1 MKANTSQNGIALVS
15 VMVMA
20 AALLALFAAYATLT
34 RFEQKNTRF
43 SKQSVSGFYAA
54 EAGLNVRAE
63 AIRAKFI
70 GYNVPQGSSPSSAT
84 PCSGADTGSGDFACA
99 DYEFNGRDV
108 TTFVTEEPG
117 NPYLRTIPAG
127 EKYESLYANEYRYT
141 TRSEAKNNQGKT
153 EAQLELR
160 LRNRTVPLFQ
170 FAVFYNKDLEIN
182 NGATMTLAGPVHTN
196 GSLFV
201 SPPGTTALTIN
212 GRVTVAGDLY
222 RGRKSI
228 NTCGGNVNVRNVS
241 NTNKPLSSCNGSSR
255 NGPLSQSDID
265 ALDAA
270 ETNPANRWSGRVK
283 LGVPVIEV
291 PSPGAFDAAGGAE
304 YWDAADIRIV
314 LPLNMADN
322 QRILDG
328 SNPDGRIEIHTANGN
343 VDAGKTSI
351 INNSASCPG
360 ILNGRV
366 ARYQELH
373 DYREAY
379 QAEWSAAD
387 VGSRMRVLDIDVRG
401 LLACMHLNPS
411 LLDGKPLNED
421 SDGGLLIYL
430 TVKGP
435 RSNLP
440 QSFYGV
446 RLRNGANLRAAANA
460 AGAPNPRGISV
471 VSDQMAYIYGDYN
484 ASSANFRT
492 SPSDNVGY
500 LPAAVMADAVT
511 ILSNSWLDSYNA
523 TTALNKPGSNCNT
536 TPWRGTS
543 NTTVNAA
550 FLANT
555 MTTGN
560 AEGAAGMDKD
570 SGSNLESYNGGLE
583 NYPRLLEH
591 WGQAKDCINGGRTL
605 TYRGSFVSL
614 STPKH
619 TQSIWRQTGN
629 YYNAPVRNWGFDTN
643 FRIADNLPPRSPRFV
658 YLKQELFVRDF
669 EQAGG

>member
-1 MKANTSQNGIALVS
+1 MTHRINQQGIALVS

-20 AALLALFAAYATLT
+20 AALLALFAAYTTLT
-34 RFEQKNTRF
+34 RFEQKNTRY

-54 EAGLNVRAE
+54 EAGLNMRAE
-63 AIRAKFI
+63 TIRAKFI
-70 GYNVPQGSSPSSAT
+70 GFNVPQGTSPSSST
-84 PCSGADTGSGDFACA
+84 PCAGGDSGTGDFACV
-99 DYEFNGRDV
+99 DYDFNGRDV
-108 TTFVTEEPG
+108 TTYVTEEPG

-141 TRSEAKNNQGKT
+141 TRSEAKNAQDKT

-201 SPPGTTALTIN
+201 SPPGTNALTIN

-222 RGRKSI
+222 RGRKST
-228 NTCGGNVNVRNVS
+228 NTCGGNANVRNQS
-241 NTNKPLSSCNGSSR
+241 NTNKALSSCNGSSR
-255 NGPLSQSDID
+255 NGPLGQTDID

-270 ETNPANRWSGRVK
+270 EGNPANRWNGRVK
-283 LGVPVIEV
+283 IGVPIIEV

-314 LPLNMADN
+314 LPLNMAN
-322 QRILDG
+322 NERILDG

-343 VDAGKTSI
+343 PDGGKTVI
-351 INNSASCPG
+351 INDATACPG

-366 ARYQELH
+366 ARYQELY

-379 QAEWSAAD
+379 SPAWAAAE
-387 VGSRMRVLDIDVRG
+387 VGNKMRVLDVDVRG
-401 LLACMHLNPS
+401 LLACMHLNPT
-411 LLDGKPLNED
+411 LLDGRPLNED
-421 SDGGLLIYL
+421 TDGGLVIFL

-435 RSNLP
+435 RSATNE
-440 QSFYGV
+440 SFYGV
-446 RLRNGANLRAAANA
+446 RLRNGANLRAASNA
-460 AGAPNPRGISV
+460 PGAPNPRGITV
-471 VSDQMAYIYGDYN
+471 VSDQMAYIHGDYN

-492 SPSDNVGY
+492 SAADNVGY
-500 LPAAVMADAVT
+500 LPAAVMADAITV
-511 ILSNSWLDSYNA
+511 LSNSWQDSYNA
-523 TTALNKPGSNCNT
+523 ATQLARPGTNCST

-555 MTTGN
+555 ATTGD
-560 AEGAAGMDKD
+560 AEGTDGMDRD
-570 SGSNLESYNGGLE
+570 TGSGLESYNGGLE

-591 WGQAKDCINGGRTL
+591 WGQGKDCTSAGRTL

-614 STPKH
+614 STPQH
-619 TQSIWRQTGN
+619 TQSIWRNTGN